1 MRCTIIL
8 SGSTHLF
15 NRRRVRC
22 CLSAYDRARRSG
34 LDGSDQ
40 GGDEIGSLDAGV
52 EVLVGGPVGLDRC
65 DVAGDSLLVE
75 KEVLGGVGNEGLGL
89 GEDSGPLLDGGEV
102 VVHSSVHA
110 RSHVGLE
117 VEDEL
122 LELLDGGED
131 VEGLEVLERGIKVG
145 PERGDARVAGLNLFE
160 MVVTDHAVD
169 ETSSEVWEHHDV
181 KSDNLL
187 GGNLNGA
194 NGDGEQ
200 VSGGLASLVVFC
212 TAPVNLDGVD
222 VAHDL
227 GFVEDHM
234 LGNGRNQV
242 SLVSEDGS
250 PLLDS
255 LEIVTHALASGEG
268 SGEGSDGGLN
278 ILGSLEPVASLDS
291 LNDSL
296 DISDG
301 SLTIGEAGGDL
312 GEMVVANH
320 AFEKATNEEERSIE
334 WHVGDAV
341 LNGTDSK
348 SQSGGGVLASVEV
361 ATSGPVSL
369 FLCDVSLNLA
379 SVQEPVL
386 GNSLGKLG
394 GVSENLSPGLD
405 GSDIIVHT
413 LAGGHGRANL
423 VPCLAGVLE
432 ALEVVSS
439 FEVSDGSL

>member
-1 MRCTIIL
+1 MQGCAVL
-8 SGSTHLF
+8 LF
-15 NRRRVRC
+15 
-22 CLSAYDRARRSG
+22 SAVQPIYSIGEECDTVYLPMIERRSG

-89 GEDSGPLLDGGEV
+89 GE
-102 VVHSSVHA
+102 
-110 RSHVGLE
+110 
-117 VEDEL
+117 
-122 LELLDGGED
+122 
-131 VEGLEVLERGIKVG
+131 
-145 PERGDARVAGLNLFE
+145 ERGDASVAGLNLFE
-160 MVVTDHAVD
+160 MVVANHAVD

-187 GGNLNGA
+187 GGNLDGA

-234 LGNGRNQV
+234 LGNGRDQV

-268 SGEGSDGGLN
+268 SLEGSDGGLN
-278 ILGSLEPVASLDS
+278 ILGSLE
-291 LNDSL
+291 DSL

-301 SLTIGEAGGDL
+301 SLTIGEAG
-312 GEMVVANH
+312 
-320 AFEKATNEEERSIE
+320 
-334 WHVGDAV
+334 
-341 LNGTDSK
+341 
-348 SQSGGGVLASVEV
+348 
-361 ATSGPVSL
+361 
-369 FLCDVSLNLA
+369 
-379 SVQEPVL
+379 
-386 GNSLGKLG
+386 
-394 GVSENLSPGLD
+394 
-405 GSDIIVHT
+405 
-413 LAGGHGRANL
+413 
-423 VPCLAGVLE
+423 
-432 ALEVVSS
+432 
-439 FEVSDGSL
+439 

>member
-1 MRCTIIL
+1 ML
-8 SGSTHLF
+8 SF
-15 NRRRVRC
+15 
-22 CLSAYDRARRSG
+22 CLRSRRSG
-34 LDGSDQ
+34 LNGSDQ
-40 GGDEIGSLDAGV
+40 GCDEIGSLDPGV

-65 DVAGDSLLVE
+65 DVASDSLLVE
-75 KEVLGGVGNEGLGL
+75 KEVLGGVGDEGLRR

-117 VEDEL
+117 VEDKL

-160 MVVTDHAVD
+160 MVVANHAVD

-187 GGNLNGA
+187 GGNLDGA

-234 LGNGRNQV
+234 LGNGRDQV
-242 SLVSEDGS
+242 SL
-250 PLLDS
+250 
-255 LEIVTHALASGEG
+255 
-268 SGEGSDGGLN
+268 EGSDGGLN

-291 LNDSL
+291 LDDSL

-320 AFEKATNEEERSIE
+320 AFEKATNEEERGIE

-369 FLCDVSLNLA
+369 FLCDVFLNLA

-394 GVSENLSPGLD
+394 GLSENLSPGLD
-405 GSDIIVHT
+405 GSEIIVHT

-423 VPCLAGVLE
+423 VPCLAGVLD
-432 ALEVVSS
+432 ALEVVSRAS
-439 FEVSDGSL
+439 